1 MSSNPKSERSISSE
15 STVEAVAGEGAVS
28 CSISGSSCN
37 SGVSS
42 DKFSKRESKSSVL
55 SSASFS
61 WASASLPS
69 RTGSSKSKSMSSGSA
84 SSISA
89 CSSFSPSK
97 DAPSIKASRSM
108 SPSPKS
114 GELPES
120 PPMNALKS
128 TSSSCAGASELLSK
142 NESKSISPSGISAD
156 GSGAFSA
163 SSAFGSVGISSVSDV
178 FCSSGRSMSKLS
190 KLFNLE
196 ISSAM
201 AVSSF
206 VGSSVSSTAGV
217 SSGSMS
223 TDFSKSSPM
232 LCSRGIS
239 EISMLSSE
247 KSSGSSTGF
256 CACVLSFFSAGAGL
270 FIHTPYSSSSLL
282 FSGVSLM

>member
-69 RTGSSKSKSMSSGSA
+69 RTGSSKSRSMSRGSA

-97 DAPSIKASRSM
+97 DAPSMKASRSM

-128 TSSSCAGASELLSK
+128 TSPSCAGASELLSK
-142 NESKSISPSGISAD
+142 NESKSISPSGISAA
-156 GSGAFSA
+156 G
-163 SSAFGSVGISSVSDV
+163 FG
-178 FCSSGRSMSKLS
+178 SSGRDVSKSS

-196 ISSAM
+196 ISSAIV
-201 AVSSF
+201 ASSLA
-206 VGSSVSSTAGV
+206 GSSVSSTAGI
-217 SSGSMS
+217 SGSMS

-239 EISMLSSE
+239 GISMLSSE
-247 KSSGSSTGF
+247 KSSDSSTGF
-256 CACVLSFFSAGAGL
+256 CACVSSVFSAGAGL

>member
-1 MSSNPKSERSISSE
+1 
-15 STVEAVAGEGAVS
+15 
-28 CSISGSSCN
+28 
-37 SGVSS
+37 
-42 DKFSKRESKSSVL
+42 
-55 SSASFS
+55 
-61 WASASLPS
+61 
-69 RTGSSKSKSMSSGSA
+69 MSSGSA

-114 GELPES
+114 GELFES

-128 TSSSCAGASELLSK
+128 TSPSCVGVSELLSK
-142 NESKSISPSGISAD
+142 NESKSISPSGISVA
-156 GSGAFSA
+156 GSGTFS
-163 SSAFGSVGISSVSDV
+163 VSSVFVSAGV
-178 FCSSGRSMSKLS
+178 SSTAGTSSVPAGFGSSGRAVSKSS

-201 AVSSF
+201 AASSLF
-206 VGSSVSSTAGV
+206 GSSMSSTAGI
-217 SSGSMS
+217 SSCSMS
-223 TDFSKSSPM
+223 TDFSRSSPM

-239 EISMLSSE
+239 GISMFSSE
-247 KSSGSSTGF
+247 KSSGSSTGS
-256 CACVLSFFSAGAGL
+256 CVCVSSVFSTGAGL